1 MAPRV
6 ASLLGWLLF
15 AATGH
20 AATLC
25 VNPGGTGGCFASV
38 QAAVDAAASGDTIA
52 VAAGTYAEHVLIEG
66 KRLDVVGDDP
76 TTTLID
82 GSGTGRPM
90 TVRGP
95 GTRLTLTRLGIRN
108 AGPGFTLI
116 PNVAVSNSKVT
127 ISECRLTGSNSAGL
141 ADQED
146 NSVHLH
152 RARLTVIETTIE
164 GNASVGVFLF
174 GQSSITLIRSTIS
187 GNGDSGITVTGKGS
201 RVRVEDSTI
210 SGNATLGDG
219 GGIYVIASTVRL
231 VRSTVVSNTAQGLGG
246 GIFADTGAR
255 VRSEA
260 TILANNLHMG
270 ATPNEC
276 ALGPAST
283 RPAGRF
289 VSRGF
294 NVIENGCPSVGATDL
309 DVTGQDPLL
318 GPLQNNGGPTFTH
331 APMAG
336 SPALGIV
343 TRTRTCE
350 EPDQRG
356 VVRAVPCDSGSY
368 EAP

>member
-15 AATGH
+15 AVTGH

-38 QAAVDAAASGDTIA
+38 QAAVDAAASGDTIT
-52 VAAGTYAEHVLIEG
+52 VAAGTYAEHVLIER

-76 TTTLID
+76 MTTLID
-82 GSGTGRPM
+82 GGGTGRPM

-95 GTRLTLTRLGIRN
+95 GTRLTLSRLGIQN
-108 AGPGFTLI
+108 AGPGSIT
-116 PNVAVSNSKVT
+116 PNMAVSNSKVT
-127 ISECRLTGSNSAGL
+127 ISECRLTGSNGTGL
-141 ADQED
+141 SDQED
-146 NSVHLH
+146 ISIHIH

-164 GNASVGVFLF
+164 GNASAGVFLF
-174 GQSSITLIRSTIS
+174 SQSSVRLIRSTIS
-187 GNGDSGITVTGKGS
+187 GNGDSGISVTGKGT

-210 SGNATLGDG
+210 SGNATTADG
-219 GGIYVIASTVRL
+219 GGIYVVASSVRL
-231 VRSTVVSNTAQGLGG
+231 VRSTVASNTAQGLGG
-246 GIFADTGAR
+246 GVFADTGAR

-260 TILANNLHMG
+260 TILADNLHMG

-276 ALGPAST
+276 ALGPASF

-318 GPLQNNGGPTFTH
+318 GPLQSNGGPTFTH

-336 SPALGIV
+336 SPALGVV
-343 TRTRTCE
+343 TRASTCQ

-356 VVRAVPCDSGSY
+356 VARTIPCDIGSY